1 MSFQSVK
8 KAILD
13 PELYGKEKAVMIT
26 LAWWEPASG
35 GKFSVSM
42 SMIARCSGVPVRS
55 AQRAIKILES
65 LRRVKIYYNSKRI
78 KTFGGIQKVNQYRLL
93 RQKAVTQ

>member
-1 MSFQSVK
+1 MSFKSVK

-13 PELYGKEKAVMIT
+13 PELYGKEKAVLVA

-35 GKFSVSM
+35 GRFSVSM
-42 SMIARCSGVPVRS
+42 PMIARCSGVPVRS

-65 LRRVKIYYNSKRI
+65 LGRIRGYRRKRRI
-78 KTFGGIQKVNQYRLL
+78 QTSGGIQKVNEYRLL
-93 RQKAVTQ
+93 